1 MCVGP
6 IPVLQHFM
14 SEFEPLWIFDI
25 YRGSWNQVP
34 QMPRTD
40 NKWIFIW
47 WPLYVY
53 EILRYDP
60 YCNFRTWGW
69 WASSFAGRI
78 EFHVHLSIL
87 SSFLSGIDPNHS
99 IEVREASSPKPS
111 LQSSSSTTFYASII
125 SMVCVLIFLSPYHLC
140 TSSKASVFESQLT
153 VHSMTVQVTTLGL
166 ALSCGLET

>member
-6 IPVLQHFM
+6 IPILQHFM

-25 YRGSWNQVP
+25 YRGFWNQVP

-69 WASSFAGRI
+69 WTSSFCLKNWISCALI
-78 EFHVHLSIL
+78 YFVLFSVW
-87 SSFLSGIDPNHS
+87 IDPNHS
-99 IEVREASSPKPS
+99 IEVRKASSPKPS
-111 LQSSSSTTFYASII
+111 LQSLSSAAFYASII
-125 SMVCVLIFLSPYHLC
+125 SMACVLIFLSPYHLF
-140 TSSKASVFESQLT
+140 TSSKASVFENKLT
-153 VHSMTVQVTTLGL
+153 VHSVTVQVTTLCL
-166 ALSCGLET
+166 ALS